1 MIQLGSVGL
10 SGDSTGIHWS
20 QLRLMG
26 LSRDQWRLAESHW
39 GSLELSGSQWVS
51 LELNEDQ

>member
-1 MIQLGSVGL
+1 MIQLGSVRL

-26 LSRDQWRLAESHW
+26 LSRDQWRLVESHW
-39 GSLELSGSQWVS
+39 GVIRAQWESVGVIGA
-51 LELNEDQ
+51 Q

>member
-26 LSRDQWRLAESHW
+26 LSRDQWRLVESHW